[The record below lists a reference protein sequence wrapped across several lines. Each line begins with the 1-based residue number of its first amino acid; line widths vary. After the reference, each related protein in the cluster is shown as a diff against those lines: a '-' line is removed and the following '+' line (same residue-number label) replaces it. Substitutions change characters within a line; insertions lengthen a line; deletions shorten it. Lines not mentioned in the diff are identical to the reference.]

1 MGIMI
6 SHYNDP
12 YAPISKD
19 KCHKGFERCSLEALV
34 DSPRY
39 GLEMSDF
46 KMADEK
52 TKKSHSTA

>member
-1 MGIMI
+1 MGIII
-6 SHYNDP
+6 SHYND
-12 YAPISKD
+12 PISKD